1 MTSSINPINVNTQG
15 IGGTNGFGAKPKTE
29 KEEVKEEAKAALR
42 EEKPSVPADKVL
54 DFLAQS
60 SISVAPKKAVD
71 PTKYVDKA
79 SAERI
84 AGFMADFEDKVA
96 EGLKAFDKE
105 FEGVK
110 ISDSAKM
117 AVVLAEVEKET
128 V

>member
-1 MTSSINPINVNTQG
+1 MTLINPINVNTQG
-15 IGGTNGFGAKPKTE
+15 IGGAAGFGHQPKTE
-29 KEEVKEEAKAALR
+29 KEEAKAEAR
-42 EEKPSVPADKVL
+42 AAHQEEKSSVPADQVL
-54 DFLAQS
+54 NYLKQS
-60 SISVAPKKAVD
+60 AVSVAPKPTID